1 MGELKGQGDVLQ
13 RRHGGDQMKVL
24 KDDAHMVAA
33 KERQA
38 VFVQGRDVGAGGADG
53 ARRRSFQT
61 GNDQQKA
68 GLARTRRTDYAKGL
82 ARPDDQVDAT
92 QDVDLAGR
100 TCQPEVNVV
109 QLYGGALSPGTAIHV
124 HAGKLFL
131 KRLISRIRYGVA
143 VALVN
148 VAVALAV
155 LGPGV
160 AAAEPTRILALG
172 DSLTAG
178 HGLERNDSF
187 PVQLER
193 ALKRQGI
200 DAVVSNAGV
209 SGDTSAGGRA
219 RLAWVLAEKPALAII
234 ELGANDGLRGLDPET
249 TFANLD
255 AILGRLREAG
265 VAVLLTGMQAP
276 PNLGREYGRAFADLY
291 PRLAAKHGVVLYPFF
306 LDGVA
311 ADPALNQDDAIHP
324 NAQGVAVIVKRI
336 VPYVKMVMTPGG

>member
-1 MGELKGQGDVLQ
+1 
-13 RRHGGDQMKVL
+13 
-24 KDDAHMVAA
+24 
-33 KERQA
+33 
-38 VFVQGRDVGAGGADG
+38 
-53 ARRRSFQT
+53 
-61 GNDQQKA
+61 
-68 GLARTRRTDYAKGL
+68 
-82 ARPDDQVDAT
+82 
-92 QDVDLAGR
+92 
-100 TCQPEVNVV
+100 
-109 QLYGGALSPGTAIHV
+109 
-124 HAGKLFL
+124 L

-155 LGPGV
+155 FGPGV

-178 HGLERNDSF
+178 YGLERTDSF
-187 PVQLER
+187 PVQLQR
-193 ALKRQGI
+193 ALNRQGI

-255 AILGRLREAG
+255 AILGQLREAG

-276 PNLGREYGRAFADLY
+276 PNLGRDYGRAFADLY

-324 NAQGVAVIVKRI
+324 NAMGVAVIVKRI
-336 VPYVKMVMTPGG
+336 VPYVKRVMPPGG

>member
-1 MGELKGQGDVLQ
+1 M
-13 RRHGGDQMKVL
+13 
-24 KDDAHMVAA
+24 
-33 KERQA
+33 
-38 VFVQGRDVGAGGADG
+38 
-53 ARRRSFQT
+53 
-61 GNDQQKA
+61 
-68 GLARTRRTDYAKGL
+68 
-82 ARPDDQVDAT
+82 
-92 QDVDLAGR
+92 
-100 TCQPEVNVV
+100 
-109 QLYGGALSPGTAIHV
+109 
-124 HAGKLFL
+124 

-155 LGPGV
+155 FGPGV

-178 HGLERNDSF
+178 YGLERTDSF
-187 PVQLER
+187 PVQLQR
-193 ALKRQGI
+193 ALNRQGI

-249 TFANLD
+249 TSANLD
-255 AILGRLREAG
+255 AILGQLREAG

-276 PNLGREYGRAFADLY
+276 PNLGRDYGRAFADLY

-324 NAQGVAVIVKRI
+324 NAMGVAVIVKRI
-336 VPYVKMVMTPGG
+336 VPYVKRVMPPGG